1 VVDLLAVDVCSYGEI
16 VATDA
21 QVKQI
26 NALIKK
32 YPDSCSIC
40 HQEYDEDY
48 VTYTV
53 FGYDKNQKMQ
63 VTTGCCARTLTELVL
78 LGVCGCFDPD
88 ERDEIMENHP
98 MAKKFFSN

>member
-1 VVDLLAVDVCSYGEI
+1 ASSVSARIPSL
-16 VATDA
+16 T
-21 QVKQI
+21 
-26 NALIKK
+26 
-32 YPDSCSIC
+32 SCNDTELTLRVSFRPQPEPTPIC

>member
-1 VVDLLAVDVCSYGEI
+1 
-16 VATDA
+16 

-53 FGYDKNQKMQ
+53 FGYDKNRKMQ

>member
-1 VVDLLAVDVCSYGEI
+1 MVDLLAVDVCSYGEI

-78 LGVCGCFDPD
+78 LGSVPAEGEMTP
-88 ERDEIMENHP
+88 
-98 MAKKFFSN
+98 